1 MSVNLLVQA
10 LHLLTHPD
18 DLLAK
23 ATVAKLYQ
31 QMVLGNITA
40 ENELLIKDCPLD
52 DLLPKDYL
60 EHHDELLQLPL
71 YELTERLYTIFGL
84 ERLEDQSAY
93 ICAFYDQLN
102 QFMKDNTTDID
113 AFVSE
118 WEETICRKTIHADA
132 TEGVRILSIHKSKG
146 LEFDHVVLPY
156 CDWRLEMP
164 DILWCRPKEAPFDAL
179 PIVPVD
185 YSGSQMR
192 GTIYEDDYLDE
203 HMQNTVD
210 NLNLLY
216 VAFTRA
222 AKSLYVIGQRKAK
235 NNRSTAIE
243 AVLPTLQLEGAV
255 LEGLEDEEVP
265 LEFTYGE
272 APVTSTVPAPT
283 TGGSQQEQ
291 PRMSEN
297 VFLQPVKPAIFTLE
311 TFAAKTEFRQ
321 SNKSRDFIEGDDDE
335 QQVSYIKLGSVLHE
349 IFSTIRTTAD
359 IDWALLALQHDGV
372 LYNDEVTSKKLI
384 GILSKRLEDGRISN
398 WFSDRWT
405 LFNECAI
412 LRIDEQGKVVER
424 RPDRVMTDGQETLV
438 VDFKFGKPKAAYRE
452 QVCEYMQ
459 LLQQMGM
466 PNVQGFLWYVYSN
479 RIEEVKSEEIVES

>member
-1 MSVNLLVQA
+1 
-10 LHLLTHPD
+10 
-18 DLLAK
+18 
-23 ATVAKLYQ
+23 
-31 QMVLGNITA
+31 
-40 ENELLIKDCPLD
+40 
-52 DLLPKDYL
+52 
-60 EHHDELLQLPL
+60 
-71 YELTERLYTIFGL
+71 
-84 ERLEDQSAY
+84 
-93 ICAFYDQLN
+93 
-102 QFMKDNTTDID
+102 
-113 AFVSE
+113 
-118 WEETICRKTIHADA
+118 
-132 TEGVRILSIHKSKG
+132 
-146 LEFDHVVLPY
+146 
-156 CDWRLEMP
+156 LEMP

-203 HMQNTVD
+203 HLQNTVD

-335 QQVSYIKLGSVLHE
+335 QQGSYIKLGSVLHE

-359 IDWALLALQHDGV
+359 IDGALLALQHDGV

-384 GILSKRLEDGRISN
+384 GILSKRLEDSRISN

-438 VDFKFGKPKAAYRE
+438 VDFKFGKSKAAYRE